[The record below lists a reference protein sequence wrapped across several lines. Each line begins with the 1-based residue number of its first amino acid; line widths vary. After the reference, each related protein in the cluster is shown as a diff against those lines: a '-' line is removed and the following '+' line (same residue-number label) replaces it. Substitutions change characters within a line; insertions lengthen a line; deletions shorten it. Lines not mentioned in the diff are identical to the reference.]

1 MRFTV
6 NKENLLYGLTYVN
19 RVIPT
24 KSDIPYLTNVLIKSI
39 DDEIELFGTDMEQGI
54 KTTIPAQID
63 KDGEILIN
71 AKVLID
77 MVKKLPQGK
86 PIQIEEEENEVI
98 VRSGRSSYNLVK
110 LSPEEFPLFPTI
122 EGKKMEFFQK
132 DILDIIKKVKFSVS
146 SDDQYPMLRGVHF
159 YINGNIMEVTSTDGL
174 RISYVKRELKD
185 KEYEETEFILPIK
198 AVLNLERFLLPDEGV
213 KFLINVNENQ
223 FYAELEKI
231 KMYTRLVRGEYPDVQ
246 EFIEREDFLFSIL
259 VQKDELKE
267 VLDRVGVLLTPERG
281 TVKFIINGNKMTIT
295 TETPELG
302 FFEEDIDIINS
313 NEEVK
318 NFNIAFNQKFLLDF
332 IDVVK
337 TDEIEISF
345 REKEGDEEKPV
356 RVRGAGE
363 KDYIYILMPYTV

>member
-54 KTTIPAQID
+54 KTTLPAQID
-63 KDGEILIN
+63 EGGEILIN
-71 AKVLID
+71 AKVLMD
-77 MVKKLPQGK
+77 MVKRLPQGK

-98 VRSGRSSYNLVK
+98 VTSGKSSYNLVK

-159 YINGNIMEVTSTDGL
+159 YINENIMEVTSTDGL

-185 KEYEETEFILPIK
+185 KDYNEIEFILPIK

-231 KMYTRLVRGEYPDVQ
+231 KMYTRLVRGEYPDVR
-246 EFIEREDFLFSIL
+246 EFVEKEDFLFSIL

-267 VLDRVGVLLTPERG
+267 VLERVGVLLTPERG

-313 NEEVK
+313 NEDIED
-318 NFNIAFNQKFLLDF
+318 FNIAFNQKFLLDF

-337 TDEIEISF
+337 ADEIEISF
-345 REKEGDEEKPV
+345 REKEGDEEKPA

-363 KDYIYILMPYTV
+363 NDYIYILMPYSV

>member
-1 MRFTV
+1 MKFTV

-39 DDEIELFGTDMEQGI
+39 NDEIELFGTDMEQGI
-54 KTTIPAQID
+54 KTALPAQID
-63 KDGEILIN
+63 EDGEILIN

-86 PIQIEEEENEVI
+86 PIQIEEEESEVI
-98 VRSGRSSYNLVK
+98 VTSGKSSYNLVK

-122 EGKKMEFFQK
+122 EGKEMEFFQK

-174 RISYVKRELKD
+174 RISYVKRELKE
-185 KEYEETEFILPIK
+185 KEYEEIEFILPIK
-198 AVLNLERFLLPDEGV
+198 AVSNLERFLLPDEGV
-213 KFLINVNENQ
+213 KFLISVNENQ

-231 KMYTRLVRGEYPDVQ
+231 KMYTRLVRGEYPDVK
-246 EFIEREDFLFSIL
+246 EFVEREDFLFSIL

-267 VLDRVGVLLTPERG
+267 VLDRVGVLLTPDRG

-313 NEEVK
+313 NEEIE

-345 REKEGDEEKPV
+345 REKEGDEEKPA

-363 KDYIYILMPYTV
+363 NDYIYILMPYTV

>member
-1 MRFTV
+1 MKLTV

-39 DDEIELFGTDMEQGI
+39 NDEIELFGTDMEQGI

-198 AVLNLERFLLPDEGV
+198 VVLNLERFLLPDEGV

-231 KMYTRLVRGEYPDVQ
+231 KMYTRLVRGEYPDVR
-246 EFIEREDFLFSIL
+246 EFVEREDFLFSIL

-313 NEEVK
+313 NEEIK